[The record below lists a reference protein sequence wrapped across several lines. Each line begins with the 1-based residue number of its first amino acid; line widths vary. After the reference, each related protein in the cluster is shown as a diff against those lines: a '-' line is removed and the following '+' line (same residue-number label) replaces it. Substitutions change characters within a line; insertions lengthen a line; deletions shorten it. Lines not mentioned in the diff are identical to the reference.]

1 MSEPPSP
8 WIVVG
13 GGLAGCE
20 AAWQAAERGIAVRL
34 YEMRPESRSPAH
46 TSSDLA
52 ELVCSNSLRA
62 AGTSN
67 AVGLLKEEMRRLGSL
82 VIAVADA
89 CRVPAGRALA
99 VDRGAF
105 AREITAR
112 VEAHPRIDV
121 RRERVRKIPDDPHV
135 LLATGPLCDP
145 DLAADLQQLLGEE
158 ALYFY
163 DSISPVVHADS
174 LEYTEMFRASR
185 WEDGEGDYWNLPLD
199 RAAYETFVARLLEA
213 DTVPLHPFER
223 DLYFEG
229 CLPIEEMARRG
240 PKTLAFGPMKPVGLR
255 EPKTGDRPYA
265 VVQLRR
271 EDRAGRLWGLVGFQ
285 TKMRIAAQR
294 ELFRSLPGMGRAVFA
309 RFGSVHRNTFV
320 NAPRHLDASLALRV
334 RPGLQIAGQMAG
346 VEGYVESAALGA
358 LAGLFATFRQKG
370 SALPELPSGCAH
382 AALLRHLGE
391 SAPERFQ
398 PTNITFGLFPELVD
412 APRRGRR
419 RRRERYGALAE
430 RALGAWDGWLA
441 EIRLAEARLA
451 ASELAQEVIRS

>member
-1 MSEPPSP
+1 MPKSPPEP

-34 YEMRPESRSPAH
+34 FEMRPEATSPAH
-46 TSSDLA
+46 TTSNLG

-89 CRVPAGRALA
+89 CQVPAGRALA
-99 VDRGAF
+99 VDRTAF
-105 AREITAR
+105 ARGITAR
-112 VEAHPRIDV
+112 IEAHPRIEV
-121 RRERVRKIPDDPHV
+121 RRERIRKIPDDPHV

-145 DLAADLQQLLGEE
+145 ELAADLQRLLGEE
-158 ALYFY
+158 SLYFY

-174 LEYTEMFRASR
+174 LEHDEMFRASR
-185 WEDGEGDYWNLPLD
+185 WEDGEGDYWNLPLE
-199 RAAYETFVARLLEA
+199 REAYGIFVARLLEA

-240 PKTLAFGPMKPVGLR
+240 PRTLAFGPMKPVGLR
-255 EPKTGDRPYA
+255 HPKTGARPYA
-265 VVQLRR
+265 VVQLRQ
-271 EDRAGRLWGLVGFQ
+271 EDRAGQLWSLVGFQ
-285 TKMRIAAQR
+285 TKMKISAQR
-294 ELFRSLPGMGRAVFA
+294 ELFRTLPGMGRAVFA
-309 RFGSVHRNTFV
+309 RYGSVHRNTFI
-320 NAPRHLDASLALRV
+320 NAPRHLDATLELRA
-334 RPGLQIAGQMAG
+334 RAGLQIAGQMTG

-358 LAGLFATFRQKG
+358 LAGLFA
-370 SALPELPSGCAH
+370 SARLRGDVLPELPATCAH
-382 AALLRHLGE
+382 AALLRHLRE

-398 PTNITFGLFPELVD
+398 PTNITFGLFPELAD

-419 RRRERYGALAE
+419 RRRERYEALAE
-430 RALGAWDGWLA
+430 RALGAWDEWLK
-441 EIRLAEARLA
+441 EATL
-451 ASELAQEVIRS
+451 S